1 MTANDYTPGQK
12 DWLAYDSK
20 SEAPPRQ
27 YSGHESVFAWL
38 CMLAGYL
45 VCRYIPVWEK
55 PLGGFLLILFLFSA
69 AFFTLRH
76 RQVRLTALP
85 VAAAISAIVI
95 SLALV
100 CSANAAIHFC
110 AYAYALAVY
119 LYFLHTAT
127 GNAIKAGFND
137 FIAMD
142 FFKALFV
149 TPFYSFGHLFKAMFS
164 GKAAGTGKFLL
175 KVFVGIAIAVIPTV
189 VVIALL
195 SYDADFSKLLSRLL
209 DFDAYEI
216 FMNLMRILFGIPIG
230 MYLFGAFVSAVDGK
244 CRQVITEESCTKA
257 AGKIQIMPAI
267 SVLTAVLPLLFLYV
281 VFFISQWSYYISGF
295 TGVLPENF
303 SYAQYA
309 RNGFFQLCAV
319 SVINLL
325 VILSILSFMRRKN
338 RQADLLYKGLILAFC
353 VFTLILISTALAKL
367 FLYINIYGLTP
378 RRLYAAWFMVV
389 LAVVFLLIAIK
400 QFVRKLRVTA
410 ISLVALSVLF
420 AALALPNTDGYIA
433 KYNVDRYVAGTLD
446 TVDLEAMEDLGVAA
460 VPQVVR
466 LATILEQENPEAT
479 LCAKSRALL
488 QKIQRDIFDQEDTLL
503 ICNVPYLQAKAALES
518 YLPKK

>member
-1 MTANDYTPGQK
+1 MAANDYTPGQK
-12 DWLAYDSK
+12 DWLAYDSAAK
-20 SEAPPRQ
+20 APPRQ
-27 YSGHESVFAWL
+27 YSAHESVFAWM

-45 VCRYIPVWEK
+45 VCRYTPVWEK
-55 PLGGFLLILFLFSA
+55 PLGGFLLILFLFVSA
-69 AFFTLRH
+69 FLALRH
-76 RQVRLTALP
+76 RQVKLTVLP
-85 VAAAISAIVI
+85 VAAAVSAIVV

-100 CSANAAIHFC
+100 FSANAAIHFC
-110 AYAYALAVY
+110 AYTYGLAVY

-149 TPFYSFGHLFKAMFS
+149 TPFYSFEYLFKAMFS

-175 KVFVGIAIAVIPTV
+175 KVFVGIAIAVIPTI

-195 SYDADFSKLLSRLL
+195 SYDAGFSRLLSRIFDL
-209 DFDAYEI
+209 DAYEI
-216 FMNLMRILFGIPIG
+216 FMNLVRILFGIPIG
-230 MYLFGAFVSAVDGK
+230 MYLFGAFLSAVDGK
-244 CRQVITEESCTKA
+244 CRQMITEESCTKA
-257 AGKIQIMPAI
+257 AEKIRIAPAV

-281 VFFISQWSYYISGF
+281 VFFISQWSYYVSGF
-295 TGVLPENF
+295 TGVLPANF

-319 SVINLL
+319 SVINFL
-325 VILSILSFMRRKN
+325 VILSILTFMRRKG
-338 RQADLLYKGLILAFC
+338 RGTELLYKALILTFC

-367 FLYINIYGLTP
+367 FMYISSYGLTP
-378 RRLYAAWFMVV
+378 KRVYAAWFMVV
-389 LAVVFLLIAIK
+389 LAAVFLLIAIK
-400 QFVRKLRVTA
+400 QFVKKLRVTA
-410 ISLVALSVLF
+410 ISLVVLSILF

-466 LATILEQENPEAT
+466 LATILEKESPAAP
-479 LCAKSRALL
+479 LCIKSCALL
-488 QKIQRDIFDQEDTLL
+488 QRIKSDYFSQDDNLL
-503 ICNVPYLQAKAALES
+503 ICNVPYLQAKAALETYFS
-518 YLPKK
+518 TK